1 MNPNHIGAQAE
12 IGTSSYPSTDH
23 PAQAAPAAPQ
33 PERWANIPAALR
45 ERPQWVLAGADKRPL
60 TVDGYPASSTNPN
73 TWTDFDTACR
83 AAKASERDIGYVLTV
98 DDPFTCI
105 DMDVKD
111 DTPREHIDR
120 FKSIVAVFD
129 SYTERSRSGKGLH
142 VWVEGKIGK
151 GRKRDGVEVYS
162 QERFIICT
170 GDVVDNKPVSKRQE
184 LLDNL
189 ASQMQASTTAEVP
202 LHGDDCPDS
211 ALAARA
217 AEDSG
222 ELGRLFRGDWE
233 GRYPSQSEAD
243 LALVKLLMPRT
254 DSPRECWQTFRLSK
268 LGQRDKAARPDYMRR
283 TLAQAQTHLANDAAH
298 VQHGKQVFAD
308 WREHSRQD
316 NARHFRLL
324 SDNDLRALPAQRWLV
339 KGIIPEGSVGT
350 IFGQSG
356 TYKSFLVLDLMAH
369 IAIGQPWFGHRVRA
383 APAVYVPFEGQG
395 GIPKRVQAWR
405 LARERNGC
413 ADVTTGMRFITDR
426 MNLRL
431 QEDRD
436 KLVQTL
442 VECGWAGGVLCI
454 DTLAQAGAG
463 IDENSSEGMG
473 EMIAVF
479 QELQQRTGG
488 TVLVVHHSGKDEK
501 AGMRGWSG
509 LRGALDFA
517 IKCQRDEKWN
527 ALNAQFMLDKVK
539 DGEGGHTF
547 NFSMSPVHI
556 GFDDDGDSI
565 TSLVVAPAVE
575 TVRARV
581 IPPDEAALAAADDEF
596 VWGWVNELVVNGG
609 HPTGRGL
616 DAKRDLVKAKR
627 DLTQVRLR
635 KAIDRLKDA
644 GRLIEEK
651 GGPSGAKWLRA
662 VAVPT
667 GGRHD

>member
-1 MNPNHIGAQAE
+1 
-12 IGTSSYPSTDH
+12 
-23 PAQAAPAAPQ
+23 
-33 PERWANIPAALR
+33 
-45 ERPQWVLAGADKRPL
+45 
-60 TVDGYPASSTNPN
+60 
-73 TWTDFDTACR
+73 
-83 AAKASERDIGYVLTV
+83 
-98 DDPFTCI
+98 
-105 DMDVKD
+105 
-111 DTPREHIDR
+111 
-120 FKSIVAVFD
+120 
-129 SYTERSRSGKGLH
+129 
-142 VWVEGKIGK
+142 
-151 GRKRDGVEVYS
+151 
-162 QERFIICT
+162 
-170 GDVVDNKPVSKRQE
+170 
-184 LLDNL
+184 
-189 ASQMQASTTAEVP
+189 
-202 LHGDDCPDS
+202 
-211 ALAARA
+211 
-217 AEDSG
+217 
-222 ELGRLFRGDWE
+222 
-233 GRYPSQSEAD
+233 
-243 LALVKLLMPRT
+243 
-254 DSPRECWQTFRLSK
+254 
-268 LGQRDKAARPDYMRR
+268 
-283 TLAQAQTHLANDAAH
+283 
-298 VQHGKQVFAD
+298 
-308 WREHSRQD
+308 
-316 NARHFRLL
+316 
-324 SDNDLRALPAQRWLV
+324 
-339 KGIIPEGSVGT
+339 
-350 IFGQSG
+350 
-356 TYKSFLVLDLMAH
+356 
-369 IAIGQPWFGHRVRA
+369 
-383 APAVYVPFEGQG
+383 
-395 GIPKRVQAWR
+395 
-405 LARERNGC
+405 
-413 ADVTTGMRFITDR
+413 